1 MQRLR
6 GGFAWLRRAVAV
18 VLIVNLGFDP
28 VLAQSIDPSTLQR
41 LQGALGSGSGSGG
54 LSGLGMTNS
63 AGARLDASRESGDL
77 SSDVQ
82 QTVPGMT
89 AEELELRR
97 QRSRL
102 QLQAFYTPSSIE
114 REYRDRTGDPN
125 LRQFG
130 YDLFRSTEGS
140 GGGQVTGEVGNG
152 YVLGVGDEI
161 VVSFQGATSNS
172 YTTRVD
178 REGRLV
184 VGQLAPIRAAGRS
197 LGSVRSD
204 LAAQT
209 RRTLLGTEVY
219 VSLGSVR
226 AISVFV
232 GGEVERPGQ
241 YQLTSLGDVAN
252 ALARAGGV
260 RRSGSLR
267 RIRVVRGG
275 GSVTVDLYG
284 LLGIGSPSPVRI
296 QDGDRII
303 VPVIGETAA
312 ITGSVARPGIYEI
325 RGPLSVAN
333 FVDYAG
339 GAIRPRGN
347 KIAISRIAADGTES
361 FVRAAGNASGIVAG
375 DAVQVVGGSA
385 GGTAG
390 RVLLR
395 GFVQNPGPRP
405 LTAAATVRD
414 LLGSSADLRIGTYLP
429 MAILV
434 RRDPL
439 TSSRVYEPV
448 NLISAL
454 RDGPSVALRSDDLL
468 YVFSQRDIEFM
479 NSLAVRRI
487 VLGQANPLRDCRSL
501 QRLEEIVGD
510 TQSSRFVGLTR
521 GSFIIRRNGRA
532 DVDSASLAARDR
544 GVRDDQMAADRAA
557 LNGTVPGAQRNV
569 TLDNARTTSDVQQL
583 AGSSVNGT
591 ATTGRRL
598 SDEDL
603 DRMNELQRQREAR
616 EKRVQL
622 GGLDGQANEICPTV
636 FEDEPELLPVLI
648 ENAVGVGGAVHRPGA
663 YPVAG
668 VVSAEVMIAVAQ
680 GAAGNTFDAVLD
692 VNRSTSTG
700 ATTERV
706 PLGAGGAALPQVALR
721 AGDDLRLNAGQPQI
735 ESGAVLLAGEFQRPG
750 LYTFRKGETLAQ
762 LMARAGGLT
771 PYAYT
776 YGAIYT
782 RASVKELQ
790 EEGLKRTARELQ
802 MGLLAA
808 SARKTTGDTSLAG
821 ATQLVRELTDMDVPG
836 RMVVESDPTVLSV
849 KPELDTVL
857 EPGDAIYMPKRPN
870 FVLVLGD
877 VNNPTALQF
886 ISSKRAGDY
895 VKEAGGTSQSAD
907 RGRIFVVLPNGT
919 AQPLKSS
926 RGDPLPP
933 GSTVIVPK
941 NVDPLRTLD
950 FIRDV
955 TSIFAQ
961 VATSIATIAILAT
974 N

>member
-1 MQRLR
+1 MTGSFLLRLK
-6 GGFAWLRRAVAV
+6 GGFAWARRALAAV
-18 VLIVNLGFDP
+18 VVVSVGGVPL
-28 VLAQSIDPSTLQR
+28 LAQSIDPATLQR
-41 LQGALGSGSGSGG
+41 VQGSLGVGSGALGGN
-54 LSGLGMTNS
+54 GLGSSSS
-63 AGARLDASRESGDL
+63 AQLDASRTQADQRLE
-77 SSDVQ
+77 Q
-82 QTVPGMT
+82 EQNTPGLT
-89 AEELELRR
+89 SEELELRR

-102 QLQAFYTPSSIE
+102 QLQQFYTPSTIE
-114 REYRDRTGDPN
+114 RDFRDRTGDPN

-130 YDLFRSTEGS
+130 YDLFRSVEGS

-152 YVLGVGDEI
+152 YVLGVGDEM
-161 VVSFQGATSNS
+161 VVSFQGATNASF
-172 YTTRVD
+172 TTRVD
-178 REGRLV
+178 REGRVV
-184 VGQLAPIRAAGRS
+184 VGQLPPVRAAGRS
-197 LGSVRSD
+197 LGAVRSD
-204 LAAQT
+204 LAAET
-209 RRTLLGTEVY
+209 RKTLLGTEVY
-219 VSLGSVR
+219 ISLGAVR

-260 RRSGSLR
+260 RRNGSLR
-267 RIRVVRGG
+267 KIRVVRGG
-275 GSVTVDLYG
+275 GTISVDLYG
-284 LLGIGSPSPVRI
+284 LLGIGSPSPVRL
-296 QDGDRII
+296 QDGDRIV
-303 VPVIGETAA
+303 VPVIGDTAA
-312 ITGSVARPGIYEI
+312 ITGNVARPGIYEL
-325 RGPLSVAN
+325 RGPVSVGN

-361 FVRAAGNASGIVAG
+361 FVRGAGNGSGVMPG

-395 GFVQNPGPRP
+395 GFVQNAGPRP
-405 LTAAATVRD
+405 LTAAATVRE
-414 LLGSSADLRIGTYLP
+414 LLGSTSDLRIGTYLP

-439 TSSRVYEPV
+439 TSARVYQPV

-454 RDGPSVALRSDDLL
+454 RDGPSVPLRGDDLL

-479 NSLAVRRI
+479 NSQAVRRV
-487 VLGQANPLRDCRSL
+487 VLGQPNPLKECRSL

-510 TQSSRFVGLTR
+510 TQSSRFAGLTR
-521 GSFIIRRNGRA
+521 GTFVIRRNGRN
-532 DVDSASLAARDR
+532 DIDSASLAARDR
-544 GVRDDQMAADRAA
+544 GVRDSQMAQDASANAA
-557 LNGTVPGAQRNV
+557 PAPGGAQQPV
-569 TLDNARTTSDVQQL
+569 TLQSARTTADVQKL
-583 AGSSVNGT
+583 TGST
-591 ATTGRRL
+591 ARQPLTDDELRRL
-598 SDEDL
+598 D
-603 DRMNELQRQREAR
+603 QIQQQREER

-622 GGLDGQANEICPTV
+622 GGIDAQTDDICPTI

-668 VVSAEVMIAVAQ
+668 MVTAEMLVAVAQ
-680 GAAGNTFDAVLD
+680 GAAGAVADATLD
-692 VNRSTSTG
+692 VTRSTSTA
-700 ATTERV
+700 ATLERV
-706 PLGAGGAALPQVALR
+706 PVDPAGSVYAKVILK
-721 AGDDLRLNAGQPQI
+721 AGDDLRLNTGQPQI
-735 ESGAVLLAGEFQRPG
+735 ETGAVLLAGEFQRPG
-750 LYTFRKGETLAQ
+750 LYTFRKGETLSQ

-771 PYAYT
+771 PFAYT

-790 EEGLKRTARELQ
+790 QDGIKRTARELNA
-802 MGLLAA
+802 GLLAA

-821 ATQLVRELTDMDVPG
+821 AVQLVRELTDMDVPG
-836 RMVVESDPTVLSV
+836 RMVVEADPTVLSV
-849 KPELDTVL
+849 KPEFDTVL
-857 EPGDAIYMPKRPN
+857 EPGDAIYIPKRPN

-886 ISSKRAGDY
+886 VSSKRAAEY
-895 VKEAGGTSQSAD
+895 VREAGGTSQSAD

-926 RGDPLPP
+926 RGEPLPP
-933 GSTVIVPK
+933 GSTIIVPK

-950 FIRDV
+950 FIRDI
-955 TSIFAQ
+955 TSIFAS
-961 VATSIATIAILAT
+961 VATSIATVAILAT

>member
-1 MQRLR
+1 MRLR
-6 GGFAWLRRAVAV
+6 GGLTWLRRAVAV
-18 VLIVNLGFDP
+18 VLIVNLGVDP
-28 VLAQSIDPSTLQR
+28 LLAQTLDASTLQR
-41 LQGALGSGSGSGG
+41 QLGSGA
-54 LSGLGMTNS
+54 GLGAS
-63 AGARLDASRESGDL
+63 SGDRLDASRQQGDQNTA
-77 SSDVQ
+77 VQ
-82 QTVPGMT
+82 QTSPGMT
-89 AEELELRR
+89 SEELELRR

-102 QLQAFYTPSSIE
+102 QLQNYYTPSTVE
-114 REYRDRTGDPN
+114 RDFRDRTGDPN

-130 YDLFRSTEGS
+130 YDLFRSTEGA

-152 YVLGVGDEI
+152 YVLGVGDEL
-161 VVSFQGATSNS
+161 VVSFQGATNESR
-172 YTTRVD
+172 TTRVD

-184 VGQLAPIRAAGRS
+184 VGALPPIRAAGRS
-197 LGSVRSD
+197 LGAVRSD
-204 LAAQT
+204 LASAT
-209 RRTLLGTEVY
+209 KRTLLGTEVY

-260 RRSGSLR
+260 RRNGSLR
-267 RIRVVRGG
+267 RIRVARAG
-275 GSVTVDLYG
+275 GSISVDLYG
-284 LLGIGSPSPVRI
+284 LLGIGSPSPVRL

-303 VPVIGETAA
+303 VPVIGDTAA
-312 ITGSVARPGIYEI
+312 ITGSVARPGIYEL
-325 RGPLSVAN
+325 RGPVSVGV

-339 GAIRPRGN
+339 GSIRPRGN
-347 KIAISRIAADGTES
+347 KIAISRIAPDGTES
-361 FVRAAGNASGIVAG
+361 FVRAAGNASGVVAG

-390 RVLLR
+390 RILLR

-405 LTAAATVRD
+405 LTTAATIRD
-414 LLGSSADLRIGTYLP
+414 LLGSQADLRIGTYLP

-439 TSSRVYEPV
+439 TSARVYQPV
-448 NLISAL
+448 NLIAAL
-454 RDGPSVALRSDDLL
+454 NDPVSVPLRGDDIL
-468 YVFSQRDIEFM
+468 YVFGQRDIDFM
-479 NSLAVRRI
+479 NSLPVRRI

-501 QRLEEIVGD
+501 ERLEEIVGD
-510 TQSSRFVGLTR
+510 TQSSRFAGLTR

-544 GVRDDQMAADRAA
+544 GVRDDRASNA
-557 LNGTVPGAQRNV
+557 STGLPQKYV
-569 TLDNARTTSDVQQL
+569 TLGNARTTSDAQQL
-583 AGSSVNGT
+583 SGADDSGGDS
-591 ATTGRRL
+591 GRRL
-598 SDEDL
+598 SDDDL
-603 DRMNELQRQREAR
+603 RRIEEMRRD
-616 EKRVQL
+616 KRVQL
-622 GGLDGQANEICPTV
+622 GGLDGQTDEICPTV
-636 FEDEPELLPVLI
+636 FEDQPELLPVLI

-668 VVSAEVMIAVAQ
+668 AVSAEVMVAVAQ
-680 GAAGNTFDAVLD
+680 GAAGSANDTFLD
-692 VNRSTSTG
+692 VTRSTSTG

-706 PLGAGGAALPQVALR
+706 PLDPARRALSQLVLR
-721 AGDDLRLNAGQPQI
+721 GGDDLRVNAGQPQI
-735 ESGAVLLAGEFQRPG
+735 ETGAVLLAGEFQRPG
-750 LYTFRKGETLAQ
+750 LYTFRKGETLSQ
-762 LMARAGGLT
+762 LIVRAGGLT
-771 PYAYT
+771 PEAYT

-790 EEGLKRTARELQ
+790 QEGLQRTARELNA
-802 MGLLAA
+802 GLLAA
-808 SARKTTGDTSLAG
+808 SARKSGDSTGNLAG
-821 ATQLVRELTDMDVPG
+821 AAQLVRELTSMEVPG

-849 KPELDTVL
+849 RPELDTVL
-857 EPGDAIYMPKRPN
+857 ERGDAIYLPKRPN

-886 ISSKRAGDY
+886 LPDKRAGDY
-895 VKEAGGTSQSAD
+895 IKEAGGTLDSAD

-919 AQPLKSS
+919 AQPLKSG
-926 RGDPLPP
+926 RGNVVPP

-950 FIRDV
+950 FIRDIA
-955 TSIFAQ
+955 TIFGQ
-961 VATSIATIAILAT
+961 LATSIATVAILAR